1 MSNVKWYKHK
11 IFCSDENQW
20 VFKITE
26 NMDQITTCPNN
37 PVGHSCVA
45 GSGTIITYISNNL
58 VKIQEESANADTGGF
73 YSMKGRALTVQPH
86 TSKFDAFLPKIPCS
100 ILRGHFRSRPE
111 LEGDSITAYVLPQ
124 SSQVVGYITSDI
136 LDGDTVIHVSFSVL
150 MMIEIQKLARVYF
163 SESTGRET
171 VKYTITSMDFAS
183 GTITL
188 EEELNTEDGEPL
200 RAQYGVY
207 VHLDTNIVGVMTT
220 PNTIHRTW
228 INIATPAMHEIKRGR
243 YLNLFCHNQ
252 LLSQQRMI
260 EIVDTV
266 NSRVKIS
273 QPFDVALTP
282 SGEMPVYIQLNIR
295 TVNEVE
301 LDANSIIDVGA
312 GTIGGSYIGLDVV
325 LCLVYTRNGD
335 TPVRIRYQYEMLY

>member
-11 IFCSDENQW
+11 IFCSTENAW
-20 VFKITE
+20 VFRITE
-26 NMDQITTCPNN
+26 NMNQITTCPNN
-37 PVGHSCVA
+37 PSNHTCVS
-45 GSGTIITYISNNL
+45 GSGTIVSFISNNL
-58 VKIQEESANADTGGF
+58 VKIQEEASNSDTGGF
-73 YSMKGRALTVQPH
+73 YSMRGRALTVQPH
-86 TSKFDAFLPKIPCS
+86 ESKFDAFLPKIPFS
-100 ILRGHFRSRPE
+100 ILRGHFMSRPE

-124 SSQVVGYITSDI
+124 SSQIVGYATNDIT
-136 LDGDTVIHVSFSVL
+136 DGDTTIHVSFTVL

-163 SESTGRET
+163 AESTGRET
-171 VKYTITSMDFAS
+171 IKYTITSMDFNA

-188 EEELNTEDGEPL
+188 SEEINTEDGNPL
-200 RAQYGVY
+200 LAAYGVY

-220 PNTIHRTW
+220 PNTINQTW

-260 EIVDTV
+260 EVVDTI
-266 NSRVKIS
+266 NSRVKLS
-273 QPFDVALTP
+273 EPFDVALTP
-282 SGEMPVYIQLNIR
+282 SNELPVYIQLNIR

-301 LDANSIIDVGA
+301 LDMNTIIDVGG

-335 TPVRIRYQYEMLY
+335 TPVRIRYQYELLY